1 MTDSIYRGDVAGA
14 MPQLKDLT
22 HTNAAERVRED
33 MASAIT
39 ALDFLATSI
48 GQLAALHEADE
59 EEAILT
65 EGRVF
70 ACKRQMI
77 AAVTGLLEA
86 GNDNA

>member
-1 MTDSIYRGDVAGA
+1 MIEEF
-14 MPQLKDLT
+14 T

-48 GQLAALHEADE
+48 GRLAALHEADE
-59 EEAILT
+59 EEAIIT
-65 EGRVF
+65 EGRVI
-70 ACKRQMI
+70 AAKRQMI

-86 GNDNA
+86 E

>member
-1 MTDSIYRGDVAGA
+1 MIEEF
-14 MPQLKDLT
+14 T
-22 HTNAAERVRED
+22 HTNAQERVRED

-59 EEAILT
+59 EEAIIT
-65 EGRVF
+65 EGRVI
-70 ACKRQMI
+70 AVKREMVK
-77 AAVTGLLEA
+77 AVTGLLEA

>member
-1 MTDSIYRGDVAGA
+1 MIEEF
-14 MPQLKDLT
+14 T
-22 HTNAAERVRED
+22 HTNTQERVRED

-48 GQLAALHEADE
+48 GQLAALHESDE

-65 EGRVF
+65 EGRVI
-70 ACKRQMI
+70 AAKRQMI

>member
-1 MTDSIYRGDVAGA
+1 MTEFS
-14 MPQLKDLT
+14 

-48 GQLAALHEADE
+48 GQLAALHETDE

-65 EGRVF
+65 EGRVI
-70 ACKRQMI
+70 AAKREMVK
-77 AAVTGLLEA
+77 AVTGLLEA
-86 GNDNA
+86 E

>member
-1 MTDSIYRGDVAGA
+1 MIEEF
-14 MPQLKDLT
+14 T
-22 HTNAAERVRED
+22 HTNAQERVRED

-59 EEAILT
+59 EEAIIT
-65 EGRVF
+65 EGRVI
-70 ACKRQMI
+70 AVKREMVK
-77 AAVTGLLEA
+77 AVSGLLEA

>member
-1 MTDSIYRGDVAGA
+1 MTDFS
-14 MPQLKDLT
+14 

-48 GQLAALHEADE
+48 GQLAALHETDE
-59 EEAILT
+59 EEAIIT
-65 EGRVF
+65 EGRVI
-70 ACKRQMI
+70 AVKRQMI

-86 GNDNA
+86 E

>member
-1 MTDSIYRGDVAGA
+1 MDAIDF
-14 MPQLKDLT
+14 T
-22 HTNAAERVRED
+22 HSNLRERVRED

-65 EGRVF
+65 EGQVI
-70 ACKRQMI
+70 AAKREMVK
-77 AAVTGLLEA
+77 AVTGLLEEA
-86 GNDNA
+86 S

>member
-1 MTDSIYRGDVAGA
+1 MGEFS
-14 MPQLKDLT
+14 

-48 GQLAALHEADE
+48 GQLAALHESDE
-59 EEAILT
+59 EEAIIT
-65 EGRVF
+65 EGRVI

-86 GNDNA
+86 DNDNA

>member
-1 MTDSIYRGDVAGA
+1 MTNEFS
-14 MPQLKDLT
+14 

-33 MASAIT
+33 MANAIT

-48 GQLAALHEADE
+48 GQLAAMHEADE
-59 EEAILT
+59 EEAIIT
-65 EGRVF
+65 EGRVI

>member
-1 MTDSIYRGDVAGA
+1 MTEFS
-14 MPQLKDLT
+14 

-65 EGRVF
+65 EGRVI
-70 ACKRQMI
+70 AVKRQMI
-77 AAVTGLLEA
+77 AAVTGLLE
-86 GNDNA
+86 GQE

>member
-1 MTDSIYRGDVAGA
+1 MIEEF
-14 MPQLKDLT
+14 T
-22 HTNAAERVRED
+22 HTNAQERVRED
-33 MASAIT
+33 MASAVT

-59 EEAILT
+59 EEAIIT
-65 EGRVF
+65 EGRVI
-70 ACKRQMI
+70 AVKRQMI

>member
-1 MTDSIYRGDVAGA
+1 MTEFS
-14 MPQLKDLT
+14 

-59 EEAILT
+59 EEAIIT
-65 EGRVF
+65 EGRVI
-70 ACKRQMI
+70 AVKRQMI
-77 AAVTGLLEA
+77 AAVTGLLE
-86 GNDNA
+86 GQE

>member
-1 MTDSIYRGDVAGA
+1 MTNEFS
-14 MPQLKDLT
+14 

-48 GQLAALHEADE
+48 GQLAALHETDE

-65 EGRVF
+65 EGRVI
-70 ACKRQMI
+70 AVKRQMT

-86 GNDNA
+86 E

>member
-1 MTDSIYRGDVAGA
+1 MTNEFS
-14 MPQLKDLT
+14 

-59 EEAILT
+59 EEAIIT
-65 EGRVF
+65 EARVI
-70 ACKRQMI
+70 AVKRQMI

-86 GNDNA
+86 E

>member
-1 MTDSIYRGDVAGA
+1 MTNEFS
-14 MPQLKDLT
+14 

-39 ALDFLATSI
+39 ALDFLASSI
-48 GQLAALHEADE
+48 GQLATLHESDE
-59 EEAILT
+59 EEAIIT
-65 EGRVF
+65 EGRVI
-70 ACKRQMI
+70 AVKRQMI